1 MKFTDKQKQ
10 LILILRKNRVPKNA
24 SQMDR
29 LLEKIKDVH
38 RNTVASLL
46 RRDIITLS
54 FPRGFVLTRLGRKCV
69 FLFVMALL
77 SIELQAQQFK
87 VGDSV
92 RVSDNYLKKQAECD
106 KNCENPQVILVPSQ
120 FGVVTNIAKKFPG
133 YYIYKVNYAVDLT
146 PDSALDN
153 AMKESYTIYTEV
165 WLRKKHLK
173 KK

>member
-10 LILILRKNRVPKNA
+10 LILTLRENRAPKNA

-38 RNTVASLL
+38 TNTVASLL
-46 RRDIITLS
+46 RRNIITLS
-54 FPRGFVLTRLGRKCV
+54 FPRGFVLTSLGRKCAL
-69 FLFVMALL
+69 LFVMIL
-77 SIELQAQQFK
+77 SIELHAQQFK

-92 RVSDNYLKKQAECD
+92 RVSERYLKKQAET
-106 KNCENPQVILVPSQ
+106 CENPQVILVPSQ
-120 FGVVTNIAKKFPG
+120 FGVVSSIAKKFPG

-153 AMKESYTIYTEV
+153 AMKESYTVYTEV
-165 WLRKKHLK
+165 WLRKKYLK